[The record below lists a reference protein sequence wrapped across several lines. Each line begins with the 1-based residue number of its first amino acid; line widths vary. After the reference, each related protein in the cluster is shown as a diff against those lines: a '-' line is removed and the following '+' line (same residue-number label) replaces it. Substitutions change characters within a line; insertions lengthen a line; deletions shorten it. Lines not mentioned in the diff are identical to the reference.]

1 MSDLASPSSVEKINK
16 EANKFQ
22 LDRVLTIISA
32 HFINDIYSAFLAPL
46 LPSLIDKL
54 SLTYTQAGSLSAV
67 MQIPSL
73 LNPII
78 GYLDDR
84 INLRMFVILAPAIT
98 ATTMTC
104 LGIAPSY
111 FSLLLLLFITGISI
125 AAFHAPSPAM
135 IARASAYQVGKG
147 MSLYMAAGEFGR
159 TIGPL
164 VASWG
169 VLTFTL
175 EGMIPLAIPGW
186 IASLVLFI
194 RFSAIKVHMEKK
206 TGLSIVLPA
215 ALRLFLPMSGI
226 VFLRSFLITGM
237 GLYLPTLLAGEGASL
252 WNASIALAIYQFAG
266 VIGAILGGTMSD
278 RLGRKPVLFVVSL
291 FAPIMVL
298 IYLQSNG
305 WLTILVLILAGLLS
319 LSAQPIMLAIVQDQL
334 PNNRSVGNGI
344 FMAINFACLS
354 LAAVIIGMIGDRF
367 GLHQAF
373 MWTAVMGILA
383 APVVWILPKQPTS
396 SQISSPSIT
405 G

>member
-22 LDRVLTIISA
+22 TDRILTIMSG
-32 HFINDIYSAFLAPL
+32 HFLHDTYSAFLAPL

-111 FSLLLLLFITGISI
+111 MSLLLLLFITGISI
-125 AAFHAPSPAM
+125 AAFRAPSPAM

-169 VLTFTL
+169 LLTFTL
-175 EGMIPLAIPGW
+175 NGMFPIAIPGW
-186 IASLVLFI
+186 IASLVLYI
-194 RFSAIKVHMEKK
+194 RFKGISIHVEKQ
-206 TGLSIVLPA
+206 TGLREAMPIAV
-215 ALRLFLPMSGI
+215 RLFLPLIGI
-226 VFLRSFLITGM
+226 IFLRCFLITGM
-237 GLYLPTLLAGEGASL
+237 GLYLPTL
-252 WNASIALAIYQFAG
+252 
-266 VIGAILGGTMSD
+266 
-278 RLGRKPVLFVVSL
+278 
-291 FAPIMVL
+291 
-298 IYLQSNG
+298 
-305 WLTILVLILAGLLS
+305 
-319 LSAQPIMLAIVQDQL
+319 
-334 PNNRSVGNGI
+334 
-344 FMAINFACLS
+344 
-354 LAAVIIGMIGDRF
+354 
-367 GLHQAF
+367 
-373 MWTAVMGILA
+373 
-383 APVVWILPKQPTS
+383 
-396 SQISSPSIT
+396 
-405 G
+405 